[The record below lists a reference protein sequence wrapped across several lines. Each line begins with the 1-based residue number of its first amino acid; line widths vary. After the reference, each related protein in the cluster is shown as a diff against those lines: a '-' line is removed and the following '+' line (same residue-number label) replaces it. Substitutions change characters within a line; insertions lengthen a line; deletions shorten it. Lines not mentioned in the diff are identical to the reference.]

1 MFAELIQMTSLVIWD
16 EALMTHRGAF
26 EALDRMSRDI
36 QSQHCPEAANVPF
49 GGKVVVLGGDLRQ
62 ILPVIEGGT
71 PAQVISAA
79 IVNSPLWST
88 VTVLTLTKNMRLS
101 SPGLDHQA
109 QRELSDFSH
118 WILDVG
124 EGNIESVAREG
135 EAEPSWIKIPHDLLL
150 MPSEDNISCIVQSIY
165 PDLQTRYSD
174 SSYLKE

>member
-1 MFAELIQMTSLVIWD
+1 
-16 EALMTHRGAF
+16 MTHRGAF
-26 EALDRMSRDI
+26 EALDRTFRDI
-36 QSQHCPEAANVPF
+36 QSQHCPDTANVPF

-88 VTVLTLTKNMRLS
+88 VTVLILTKNMRLS

-109 QRELSDFSH
+109 QRELSDFSR
-118 WILDVG
+118 WILDVS
-124 EGNIESVAREG
+124 EGKIESVAKEG

-174 SSYLKE
+174 SSYLKERAILTPKMI